1 MRTWPY
7 FAAGAAVAVLAAAVG
22 VAWWA
27 AAILGYAA
35 AAALAWWVDRRRVGR
50 P

>member
-7 FAAGAAVAVLAAAVG
+7 FACGAAVAVVAAAVG

-27 AAILGYAA
+27 ASVLGYAA
-35 AAALAWWVDRRRVGR
+35 ALAVAWWADRRRVRR